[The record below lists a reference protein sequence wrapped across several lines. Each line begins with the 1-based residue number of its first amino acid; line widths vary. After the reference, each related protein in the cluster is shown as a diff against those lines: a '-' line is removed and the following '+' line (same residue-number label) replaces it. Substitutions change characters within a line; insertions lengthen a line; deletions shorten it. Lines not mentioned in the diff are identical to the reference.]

1 MYDSLIN
8 KMTEHFSEVG
18 SILFSKA
25 CDFSKLHDIS
35 IEDIEMYY
43 DILCSDEPIPANII
57 RRNHKMCCLFY
68 LSKENPEYREDFFEK
83 YLQTIDIHNLEKNNE
98 NLFMV
103 FNIIEFDKTYL
114 NSPLNNMEYLY
125 SLLKIFS
132 NFETDFKS
140 FIIYKYYRGYLK
152 FRIGDINQANRE
164 YLEITSEVMGNE
176 DFLMKYIKLLNDLL
190 KVKIYTV
197 SERKNRAD
205 FNEYIQFLQTL
216 FGEVKDYNKTLSLK
230 IGFDLFQ
237 AYIEGKEFQNCIP
250 LLNQM
255 KKILKK
261 DLLRGATMKNGID
274 YYLAIASRLG
284 YIGILLNHKPSIQS
298 ATKKIKKAL
307 GMLDHESQDKRTIEI
322 LKAYRFVIANLEV
335 WLNQETNYD
344 LKKLAT
350 EFQKTFL
357 PDLKSNAFKN
367 YIVTENNKESIIMD
381 FKIINNMNQEVY
393 IVSKS
398 IGNSCYKNILDYKKE
413 NINDF
418 IILLSFY
425 HDKIYRYS
433 ESFVTDEDDNKKNV
447 YKAKIKEY
455 FKEANAIIKKFHEN
469 EFFQTPFAKILVI
482 NIYYSYASILLIE
495 KKEVNKVREIIDDM
509 MDKQTYNLR
518 NKLKIDKSIPSYGLW
533 LKVKGDYYF
542 LLKHFD
548 AAIESYKNA
557 LDTLEKGNSKIPLIL
572 FNCGC
577 AYYFM
582 KNKPKAIEYLNRSI
596 SSFSNLKENDKYF
609 GLSENK
615 DKIIKKINVAK
626 SLVEALS
633 NENKK

>member
-18 SILFSKA
+18 SILFGKA

-43 DILCSDEPIPANII
+43 DILCSDEPIPPNIV

-68 LSKENPEYREDFFEK
+68 LSKENKDYHNVFLEEYLE
-83 YLQTIDIHNLEKNNE
+83 TIDIHKLEKTHENLE
-98 NLFMV
+98 MV

-114 NSPLNNMEYLY
+114 QSPINNIEYLY

-164 YLEITSEVMGNE
+164 YLEITSEVLGNE

-205 FNEYIQFLQTL
+205 FNEYIQFLRTL
-216 FGEVKDYNKTLSLK
+216 FGEVKDYNKTLALK

-237 AYIEGKEFQNCIP
+237 AYIEGKEFQYCIP
-250 LLNQM
+250 LLTQM

-284 YIGILLNHKPSIQS
+284 YIGILLNDKASIQS
-298 ATKKIKKAL
+298 SIRKIKKAL
-307 GMLDHESQDKRTIEI
+307 GMLDNESNDKRTIEI
-322 LKAYRFVIANLEV
+322 IKAYRFVVANLEV
-335 WLNQETNYD
+335 SLKQETDYNM
-344 LKKLAT
+344 KKLAM
-350 EFQKTFL
+350 EFQNIFI
-357 PDLKSNAFKN
+357 PDLSSNAFKN

-381 FKIINNMNQEVY
+381 FKIINNINQEIY
-393 IVSKS
+393 QISKN
-398 IGNSCYKNILDYKKE
+398 IGSFCYKNIVEHKKL
-413 NINDF
+413 NINNF
-418 IILLSFY
+418 IILLAYY

-433 ESFVTDEDDNKKNV
+433 EAFVSDDNNEKKIY
-447 YKAKIKEY
+447 YKGKIKEH
-455 FKEANAIIKKFHEN
+455 FKEANAIIKKYSDD
-469 EFFQTPFAKILVI
+469 EFFQIPFAKILVI
-482 NIYYSYASILLIE
+482 NIYYSYASVLIVE
-495 KKEVNKVREIIDDM
+495 RKDVNKIKEVIDDM
-509 MDKQTYNLR
+509 MDNQTTNLR
-518 NKLKIDKSIPSYGLW
+518 KKLKIDKSIPSYGLW

-557 LDTLEKGNSKIPLIL
+557 LDTLEKNNAKIPLIL

-577 AYYFM
+577 SYYFM

-596 SSFSNLKENDKYF
+596 NTFSNLKENDKYF

-615 DKIIKKINVAK
+615 DKILKKINIAK

-633 NENKK
+633 SENK